1 VAEVAGEVA
10 VAGYGVTF
18 ERWLGMVAHTCHLAQ
33 VDKEDEEFKV
43 IVGQPGLHDILS
55 LLLMGS

>member
-1 VAEVAGEVA
+1 M
-10 VAGYGVTF
+10 AGYGVTF